1 MAMLMVLIACGISIN
16 AQVASSV
23 GQSASISVSITM
35 EKDILVVGQKPRAI
49 VTVKNISGQEICFST
64 ASRLYRVHVEGKDG
78 ERSKTEYH
86 RHLHGDFR
94 SGDGPV
100 VEDGPVICR
109 DIASGASDVQT
120 YDLSAF
126 YDLSAPGKY
135 SVYIEIYDP
144 LGPKEGN
151 GIWLR
156 TNTAKFELRAPT
168 Q

>member
-1 MAMLMVLIACGISIN
+1 MATLMALVACSISID